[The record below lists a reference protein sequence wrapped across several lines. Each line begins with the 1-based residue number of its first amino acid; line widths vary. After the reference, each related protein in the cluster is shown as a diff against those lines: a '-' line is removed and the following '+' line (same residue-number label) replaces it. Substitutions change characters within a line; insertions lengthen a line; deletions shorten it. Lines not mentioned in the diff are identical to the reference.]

1 MSLYKK
7 NSPYYT
13 TEVVNGY
20 LDTLNYR
27 NIPAQSDDILFT
39 VTKNYEHRP
48 DLLSFDLYGTP
59 KLWWCFQHRNMDT
72 ITDPIWSF
80 TAGTLIRIPK
90 KSTLERN
97 LEI

>member
-1 MSLYKK
+1 MAQYE
-7 NSPYYT
+7 NTSPYF
-13 TEVVNGY
+13 
-20 LDTLNYR
+20 DTPEGRETLGLLNKR
-27 NIPAQSDDILFT
+27 LFEFEDDDVLYEIDSF
-39 VTKNYEHRP
+39 YEHRP

-59 KLWWCFQHRNMDT
+59 KVWWCFQHRNMDT

-97 LEI
+97 LDI